1 LKKWWVKD
9 NFVKAI
15 GVFLVL
21 AILIIGVSIYFIHD
35 KLWIGPAYIGL
46 AFLAMIF
53 LNSVKITTK
62 SVYPDILFGI
72 VDNGVLIF
80 TIILGDK
87 LAGVPGAVLGGAAG
101 NSLTDGSGMLIVRK
115 VAQKL
120 RHDAYE
126 ENRTALS
133 TMLGKVIGCLLG
145 AGIRLIIVWFF
156 DSVWTIF

>member
-1 LKKWWVKD
+1 M
-9 NFVKAI
+9 
-15 GVFLVL
+15 L

-46 AFLAMIF
+46 AFLGMIF
-53 LNSVKITTK
+53 LNSVGITTK

-80 TIILGDK
+80 TILLGDK

-101 NSLTDGSGMLIVRK
+101 NSLTDGFGGLIEGK

-145 AGIRLIIVWFF
+145 AGIGLIIVWFF